1 MGDVLF
7 IMNLI
12 IHIPLKLPCKADI
25 LGFLRKIFIADK
37 IALNILYY
45 QTFIF

>member
-12 IHIPLKLPCKADI
+12 IYILLKFFCKVDI
-25 LGFLRKIFIADK
+25 LGFLRKIFIVDK
-37 IALNILYY
+37 IVLNIFYY
-45 QTFIF
+45 